1 MHGHERQLLAGCS
14 GAVMHAGFARRCD
27 DIRSFLN
34 MSLDTT
40 FRSQPKGFI
49 IAFAIALLLAITWQ
63 DYLMGWE
70 ISLGVF
76 YAIPIILVVWYVGRP
91 HGFVVALLCMFAWWW
106 ANRISNPYVTRGGYL
121 WATIS
126 RLVYFVCV
134 AIGAAAVR
142 KQRLTDEA
150 RIAALEHARSLE
162 RDIVNISEHEQRR
175 IGQDLHDGLCQVLA
189 GIGCA
194 VTSLKEE
201 LEAKSMPEAKSAAE
215 IEGFVTDAATE
226 ARDLARGIFPV
237 LQDATGLETALEELS
252 LFAAKLY
259 QREVD
264 FEFDDEIKISNPET
278 AMHLY
283 RIAQEALSNG
293 MKHGKAKKVSISLR
307 KVGTGIHMKIE
318 DDGCGFPGPS
328 VSTTGMG
335 LRTMN
340 YRAKLIG
347 AQLEFKSAFPSGT
360 VVICQLPM
368 GS

>member
-1 MHGHERQLLAGCS
+1 
-14 GAVMHAGFARRCD
+14 
-27 DIRSFLN
+27 
-34 MSLDTT
+34 MSLDSTL
-40 FRSQPKGFI
+40 RSQPKAVI
-49 IAFAIALLLAITWQ
+49 VAIAIALLVVITWQ
-63 DYLMGWE
+63 DYMTSWE

-76 YAIPIILVVWYVGRP
+76 YAIPIILVVWYVSPASGV
-91 HGFVVALLCMFAWWW
+91 GVALLCMLAWWW
-106 ANRISNPYVTRGGYL
+106 ANRLSNPYATKVGYL
-121 WATIS
+121 WATVS
-126 RLVYFVCV
+126 RFVYFVFV
-134 AIGAAAVR
+134 AVGAAAVR
-142 KQRLTDEA
+142 KQRRTDEA

-194 VTSLKEE
+194 VTTLKEE
-201 LEAKSMPEAKSAAE
+201 LEAKALPEAKGAAE

-252 LFAAKLY
+252 LLATKLY
-259 QREVD
+259 QRQID
-264 FEFDDEIKISNPET
+264 FEFDEEVKISNPET

-283 RIAQEALSNG
+283 RIAQEAVSNA

-307 KVGTGIHMKIE
+307 KAGGGIRMVIE
-318 DDGCGFPGPS
+318 DDGCGFPGSS

-340 YRAKLIG
+340 YRARLIG
-347 AQLEFKSAFPSGT
+347 AQLEFKSAAPSGS
-360 VVICQLPM
+360 VVICQMSADRALQP
-368 GS
+368 SQRIE